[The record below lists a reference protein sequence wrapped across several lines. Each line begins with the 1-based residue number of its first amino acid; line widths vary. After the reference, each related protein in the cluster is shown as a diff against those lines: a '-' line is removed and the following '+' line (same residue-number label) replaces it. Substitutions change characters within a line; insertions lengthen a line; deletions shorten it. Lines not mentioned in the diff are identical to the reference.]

1 VIGLRHG
8 QRQLFDSFFEG
19 RGDDMAKQF
28 PADPAA
34 RVLRLH
40 VHRHDVGLVA
50 AFQAGFAH
58 QAQRADQLAIDERTP
73 KRRVAAGRQAGLR
86 RRDRLRRILLEARRE
101 GFRMLAQSAQPELA
115 IRRRVVG
122 DESPDLQIR

>member
-1 VIGLRHG
+1 V
-8 QRQLFDSFFEG
+8 
-19 RGDDMAKQF
+19 
-28 PADPAA
+28 P
-34 RVLRLH
+34 
-40 VHRHDVGLVA
+40 

-58 QAQRADQLAIDERTP
+58 QAQRAGQLAIDERAP
-73 KRRVAAGRQAGLR
+73 KRRVAVGRQAGPR